1 MLSLLDQMQKA
12 IPTVEWVDHFTWEA
26 NDYNSENY
34 WLQEDLRGIELVLRY
49 AELNTKMID
58 KEMLRENL
66 KIFIQSAHDFIKY
79 KKPLHY
85 NGFDW
90 FLSTVFIACD
100 GDLEKSKTFVTQ
112 IVRFP
117 SAIFLWPAL
126 ADVVDK
132 SNEEESTTRLLLAHL
147 LEFLV
152 SKEFPNIKYAMKNKC
167 GVDWWTISLR
177 LCHQSFWGILPWDEI
192 IHFYA
197 ISILYPPDYIIY
209 YCISLLNH
217 CQTDFM
223 ENVMNGKMWPEH
235 LILEDYRCHSQIG
248 YMDRLGKRYS
258 GKLLPILS
266 QRKLN
271 FPEPN

>member
-100 GDLEKSKTFVTQ
+100 GDLEKYNLKF
-112 IVRFP
+112 
-117 SAIFLWPAL
+117 
-126 ADVVDK
+126 
-132 SNEEESTTRLLLAHL
+132 
-147 LEFLV
+147 
-152 SKEFPNIKYAMKNKC
+152 
-167 GVDWWTISLR
+167 
-177 LCHQSFWGILPWDEI
+177 
-192 IHFYA
+192 
-197 ISILYPPDYIIY
+197 
-209 YCISLLNH
+209 
-217 CQTDFM
+217 
-223 ENVMNGKMWPEH
+223 
-235 LILEDYRCHSQIG
+235 
-248 YMDRLGKRYS
+248 
-258 GKLLPILS
+258 
-266 QRKLN
+266 
-271 FPEPN
+271 